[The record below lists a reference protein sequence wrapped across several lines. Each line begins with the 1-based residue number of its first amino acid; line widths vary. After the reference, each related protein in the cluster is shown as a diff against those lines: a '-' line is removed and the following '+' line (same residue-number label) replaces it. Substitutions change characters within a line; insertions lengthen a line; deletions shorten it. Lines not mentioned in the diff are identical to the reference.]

1 MDQVEAVIYAQKTVA
16 ELNAERE
23 RKGVSVEQ
31 LAVMTGM
38 RERKA
43 HRLLEGER
51 DITMHDLRRLCTA
64 LDADFAD
71 ILARA
76 EKVYQDSL

>member
-1 MDQVEAVIYAQKTVA
+1 MDEVEAVIYAQQTVA

-43 HRLLEGER
+43 RRMLDGER
-51 DITMHDLRRLCTA
+51 ELTLSDLRRFCTA
-64 LDADFAD
+64 LGANFAD